1 MVLVQKIIEMAT
13 PFVVPTFWALA
24 VLVMIAASTQSSVG
38 KKLLELVANIEPE
51 ESSNPSTQFSTPPR
65 ATPRV
70 RGVLTIMGLR

>member
-51 ESSNPSTQFSTPPR
+51 ESSNPSTQFSTPPPCY
-65 ATPRV
+65 A
-70 RGVLTIMGLR
+70 